1 MNFKSVC
8 DYIKSLSTCVHV
20 NTTKYLPCN
29 KLVDTRGTDAQYN
42 RCVHKIVHKIFGR
55 FEEKYYLCIRNQI
68 IHNMTQLTVRDF
80 RSQMAT
86 SLDRVDA
93 GEHVFIRRKNQLY
106 AIVPVEDDD
115 LTVTPELAAK
125 IEKARQEYR
134 EGKAV
139 SLKTHEDIDS
149 YFESM

>member
-1 MNFKSVC
+1 
-8 DYIKSLSTCVHV
+8 
-20 NTTKYLPCN
+20 
-29 KLVDTRGTDAQYN
+29 
-42 RCVHKIVHKIFGR
+42 
-55 FEEKYYLCIRNQI
+55 
-68 IHNMTQLTVRDF
+68 MTQLTVRDF

-106 AIVPVEDDD
+106 AIVPVDDND
-115 LTVTPELAAK
+115 LAITPELAAK

-134 EGKAV
+134 EGQTI
-139 SLKTHEDIDS
+139 SLKTHEDVDR